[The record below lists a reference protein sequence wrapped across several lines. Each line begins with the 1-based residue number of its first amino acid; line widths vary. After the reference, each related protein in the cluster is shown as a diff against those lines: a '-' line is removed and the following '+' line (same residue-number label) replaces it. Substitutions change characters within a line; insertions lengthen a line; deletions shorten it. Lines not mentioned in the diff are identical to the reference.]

1 MSGATV
7 QKNKLTGQI
16 RSVVGREPGGVSPLE
31 KKVQQLGTA
40 LEKAGLPQS
49 DAVLLDADN
58 AVKTTPELAEYLTG
72 AKSYLPDAMVPEKVR
87 YGRQAFEKL
96 FNITLKDRSGAAV
109 TNQELERL
117 KKEYARGL
125 WKTPEQIQKGLDQA
139 RSVIT
144 AHYLGIA
151 AGFGKEALGQYNQNL
166 QEVGGRPVNT
176 SPTQAT
182 LPSGIPSGS
191 KIVGKTAQGV
201 YVYEAPDGK
210 RYTP

>member
-1 MSGATV
+1 
-7 QKNKLTGQI
+7 
-16 RSVVGREPGGVSPLE
+16 
-31 KKVQQLGTA
+31 
-40 LEKAGLPQS
+40 
-49 DAVLLDADN
+49 
-58 AVKTTPELAEYLTG
+58 
-72 AKSYLPDAMVPEKVR
+72 MVPEKVR

-191 KIVGKTAQGV
+191 KIVGKTPQGV